1 MRKSW
6 LLSRLLISL
15 FLSGAL
21 AAHAATDC
29 SVPPLDQSDKSV
41 KLADA
46 AKRLRATE
54 PCKVVPGLSAK
65 SLGAV
70 WAGLLSTKKT
80 GGRRLEPAIPDGLPY
95 GTVLACSGGVHFDL
109 RAVAGEGIRSFQ
121 LTRSGQPLLA
131 QATPAPEFDVAVNGG
146 DSYQWTLVTRIATYH
161 GEYTLAETAERQ
173 EVEQQLAQL
182 DKAGLEPVARLLY
195 QAAIYDDANLFVER
209 DRVYAQLRAMLA
221 L

>member
-1 MRKSW
+1 MLKPI
-6 LLSRLLISL
+6 LAFSL
-15 FLSGAL
+15 CCSTAL
-21 AAHAATDC
+21 TAHAASDC
-29 SVPPLDQSDKSV
+29 SVPLLKQSDKSAQV
-41 KLADA
+41 ADA
-46 AKRLRATE
+46 ARRLRATD

-65 SLGAV
+65 SLGVV

-80 GGRRLEPAIPDGLPY
+80 GGRRLEPAIPDGMPN
-95 GTVLACSGGVHFDL
+95 GTVLAATNGVHFDL

-121 LTRSGQPLLA
+121 LARGGQQLLA
-131 QATPAPEFDVAVNGG
+131 QAGPALEFDVPASGS

-161 GEYTLAETAERQ
+161 GEYTLADAAERDD
-173 EVEQQLAQL
+173 VAQQLAQL

>member
-1 MRKSW
+1 MLKPI
-6 LLSRLLISL
+6 LALSLC
-15 FLSGAL
+15 LSTAL
-21 AAHAATDC
+21 TAHAASDC
-29 SVPPLDQSDKSV
+29 SVPPLNQSDKSV
-41 KLADA
+41 QVADA
-46 AKRLRATE
+46 ARRLRATD

-65 SLGAV
+65 SLGVV

-80 GGRRLEPAIPDGLPY
+80 GGRRLEPAVPDGMPN
-95 GTVLACSGGVHFDL
+95 GTVLAATGGVHFDL

-121 LTRSGQPLLA
+121 LVRGGQQLLA
-131 QATPAPEFDVAVNGG
+131 QTGAALEFDVPASGSE
-146 DSYQWTLVTRIATYH
+146 SYQWTLVTRIATYH
-161 GEYTLAETAERQ
+161 GEYTLADAAERD
-173 EVEQQLAQL
+173 EVAQQLAQL

>member
-1 MRKSW
+1 MRKSLV
-6 LLSRLLISL
+6 LLSLSL
-15 FLSGAL
+15 SAAL

-29 SVPPLDQSDKSV
+29 SVPPLEQSDKSV

-95 GTVLACSGGVHFDL
+95 GTVLAGSGGVHVDL

-121 LTRSGQPLLA
+121 LTRSGQALVLPTA
-131 QATPAPEFDVAVNGG
+131 AGQEFDVPVNGG
-146 DSYQWTLVTRIATYH
+146 DSYQWTLVTRIASYH
-161 GEYTLAETAERQ
+161 GEYTLAEAAERQ

-182 DKAGLEPVARLLY
+182 ERAGLEPVARLLY